1 MLCSHERESPGVNIL
16 QLGDR
21 LKNQNECEGHTTRSQ
36 AHEPDDSPRDRNRIC
51 QFPKDWA
58 QGKKKER
65 KKRMEGG
72 KGRKGED
79 RRGER
84 EGRGGRK
91 EGGREYLDILDN

>member
-21 LKNQNECEGHTTRSQ
+21 LKNQKNECEGHTARSQ
-36 AHEPDDSPRDRNRIC
+36 AHEPDDSPRDRNRIH

-58 QGKKKER
+58 QEKKKKEKDGGR
-65 KKRMEGG
+65 EGQ
-72 KGRKGED
+72 
-79 RRGER
+79 